1 MTYRHG
7 TIRWIL
13 FLAWLGLLTSCQPPN
28 HHLIHPIEVP
38 LQVQTWAEDVV
49 RGPLSIH
56 LEWAKPYG
64 RGPWP
69 TVLVHPDGGST
80 ARQMRGVIWDL
91 AQRGY
96 VAVAADYRRLR
107 HGTYRR
113 TLFPWRDDT
122 EITAALDLL
131 KSHPDVD
138 TTRLAAMGFSQGG
151 IFSLLIAAR
160 APEIRAVV
168 AYYPVTDFA
177 QWFTLPRPHPLQRFV
192 FAMIRR
198 HFRRQSGA
206 HSEEEFQA
214 ILHKA
219 SPLYQVEH
227 IRAPVLLIH
236 GDQDGAAPV
245 AESERLAARLAALD
259 REVELLVIENGRHVF
274 NFKHPEQ
281 ATRAWQATVQWLD
294 QHLAPQTL
302 SLTGL
307 LSTTYRHCAPPTRT
321 ETRAA
326 VEGHSLSSC
335 ASEILSRKRLEVL
348 K

>member
-1 MTYRHG
+1 MTYRHC
-7 TIRWIL
+7 TTRWVL
-13 FLAWLGLLTSCQPPN
+13 CCAWLGLLASCQPPN
-28 HHLIHPIEVP
+28 HHLIHPTEVP
-38 LQVQTWAEDVV
+38 FQVQTWAEDVV
-49 RGPLSIH
+49 RGALAIH

-64 RGPWP
+64 RGPFP

-80 ARQMRGVIWDL
+80 AQQMRGVIWDL
-91 AQRGY
+91 GQRGY

-113 TLFPWRDDT
+113 TLFPWRNEA
-122 EITAALDLL
+122 EITTVLDLL
-131 KSHPDVD
+131 KIHPEVD
-138 TTRLAAMGFSQGG
+138 TTRLAAIGFSQGG

-160 APEIRAVV
+160 APEIKAVV

-177 QWFTLPRPHPLQRFV
+177 QWLASPRPNPLQRFV

-214 ILHKA
+214 MLHKA
-219 SPLYQVEH
+219 SPLHQVEH

-245 AESERLAARLAALD
+245 AESKRLATRLVALD
-259 REVELLVIENGRHVF
+259 REVELMVIANGHHVF

-294 QHLAPQTL
+294 HHLALHP
-302 SLTGL
+302 S
-307 LSTTYRHCAPPTRT
+307 P
-321 ETRAA
+321 
-326 VEGHSLSSC
+326 
-335 ASEILSRKRLEVL
+335 
-348 K
+348 